1 MPIIQFN
8 YLETEED
15 RQQMRDCVKVSR
27 KIFSQKSFQEYLGK
41 EISPGI
47 DIQNNDEL
55 DEVIR
60 NTSETAYHPSCTNK
74 MGIDSM
80 SVVDADTKVN
90 GMNNLRVV
98 DSSILPDIISGNLNA
113 STVMIAEKASD
124 MILGKPEAEPV
135 EIDFFKVV

>member
-1 MPIIQFN
+1 
-8 YLETEED
+8 
-15 RQQMRDCVKVSR
+15 
-27 KIFSQKSFQEYLGK
+27 
-41 EISPGI
+41 
-47 DIQNNDEL
+47 
-55 DEVIR
+55 
-60 NTSETAYHPSCTNK
+60 

-135 EIDFFKVV
+135 EIDFFKAA

>member
-1 MPIIQFN
+1 LN
-8 YLETEED
+8 
-15 RQQMRDCVKVSR
+15 
-27 KIFSQKSFQEYLGK
+27 EYLGK
-41 EISPGI
+41 EIRPGL
-47 DIQNNDEL
+47 DIQNNEEL

-60 NTSETAYHPSCTNK
+60 NASETAYHPSCTNK

-80 SVVDADTKVN
+80 SVVDADTKVH
-90 GMNNLRVV
+90 GLNNLRVV

-135 EIDFFKVV
+135 EIDFFTAA